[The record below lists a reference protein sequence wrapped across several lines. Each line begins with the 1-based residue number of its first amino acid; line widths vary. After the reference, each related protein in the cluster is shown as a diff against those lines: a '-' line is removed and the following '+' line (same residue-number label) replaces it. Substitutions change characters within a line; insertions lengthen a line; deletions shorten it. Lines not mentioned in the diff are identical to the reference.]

1 MAFYNKWDVKN
12 DFTYVPQFFSL
23 ISDGLGGVGWLF
35 NQWIIFFGKPGIEM
49 RKKTLQIAV
58 GFTRKPEMDGLDVG
72 AGKIFSRSMALLN
85 RTKDF

>member
-1 MAFYNKWDVKN
+1 MVWAGSSINELSFLESRELKWK
-12 DFTYVPQFFSL
+12 
-23 ISDGLGGVGWLF
+23 
-35 NQWIIFFGKPGIEM
+35 
-49 RKKTLQIAV
+49 KKTLQIEVV

>member
-1 MAFYNKWDVKN
+1 M
-12 DFTYVPQFFSL
+12 
-23 ISDGLGGVGWLF
+23 
-35 NQWIIFFGKPGIEM
+35 IFFGKPGIEM
-49 RKKTLQIAV
+49 RKKPLQIAI